1 VREVSAN
8 AVSKQSVDPTSAAR
22 RFKTLALS
30 LLGVYAFLVLIL
42 VREGEFWPFS
52 RFPMFSR
59 AGRGWERALVREIKA
74 REAAEPLTEVWEDEL
89 PGKRFRLNR
98 FRINQDD
105 LSQVVQRMQGG
116 FAPEHGALLEKYFD
130 DSRRTRYLVLYS
142 VRGNFRPDRSVRIR
156 YRPLAVIGP
165 DGARAVTAE
174 PTPEPQP

>member
-1 VREVSAN
+1 VRSVSAT

-30 LLGVYAFLVLIL
+30 LLGAYAVLVL
-42 VREGEFWPFS
+42 VHDGEFWPFS

-59 AGRGWERALVREIKA
+59 AGRAWERALVREIRA
-74 REAAEPLTEVWEDEL
+74 REATEPLAEVWEDEL
-89 PGKRFRLNR
+89 PGRRFRLNR

-116 FAPEHGALLEKYFD
+116 FAPEHAALLEKYFD
-130 DSRRTRYLVLYS
+130 DSRRTRHLVLYS

-165 DGARAVTAE
+165 DGAHAVTAAE
-174 PTPEPQP
+174 PSSEPQP